1 MKKSWNGLLAL
12 GRSMAGLEG
21 RPREFRMVDDAFP
34 SRLPGEPTTGSV
46 PAAGNPTPESPL
58 SRPERAR
65 TGTAGSTPARP
76 EPNPFHTV
84 TPVVPRSRGWRWF
97 GWFRSRPVGS
107 NRPEQIELR
116 LEDVR
121 PLRNSLAGEDFVL
134 METKTTKPA
143 RFGRNPFSD
152 APKAVTTA
160 APAVE
165 PKGFNRLTRWFR
177 GRETTAL
184 K

>member
-21 RPREFRMVDDAFP
+21 RAREFRMVDDAFP
-34 SRLPGEPTTGSV
+34 SRLPGEPTAS
-46 PAAGNPTPESPL
+46 PAPAVSHPAPERPESTSKRTQAAPL
-58 SRPERAR
+58 LA
-65 TGTAGSTPARP
+65 TPARP
-76 EPNPFHTV
+76 EPNPFHNV
-84 TPVVPRSRGWRWF
+84 TPVVPRAHGWRWF
-97 GWFRSRPVGS
+97 GWFRSRPVGAS
-107 NRPEQIELR
+107 RPEQIELR

-121 PLRNSLAGEDFVL
+121 PLRNSLASEDFVL